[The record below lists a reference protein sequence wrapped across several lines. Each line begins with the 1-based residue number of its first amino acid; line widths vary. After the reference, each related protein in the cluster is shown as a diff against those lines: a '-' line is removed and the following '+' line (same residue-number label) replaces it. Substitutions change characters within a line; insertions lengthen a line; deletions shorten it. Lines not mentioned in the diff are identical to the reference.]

1 MALDLN
7 LNFDFNDSLD
17 GLGNTFRAEGMS
29 VAIDKLRVDGH
40 DVELKVLYED
50 LVLGKRIG
58 QGACSMVNRAMHRE
72 TEEMYAVK
80 LFNVYDKS
88 QRSQMLKEIS
98 MLLEIDCPSLIKL
111 QVSGQFASSCPA
123 LFFSCCLGLLS

>member
-7 LNFDFNDSLD
+7 LNFDFNDSLE
-17 GLGNTFRAEGMS
+17 GLGATFRAEGMS
-29 VAIDKLRVDGH
+29 VALDKLRVDGH
-40 DVELKVLYED
+40 DVELKVRYDD
-50 LVLGKRIG
+50 LILGKRIG
-58 QGACSMVNRAMHRE
+58 QGACSMDNRARHKD
-72 TEEMYAVK
+72 TGEMYAVK

-111 QVSGQFASSCPA
+111 LVSPPLHYSITPGSTPA
-123 LFFSCCLGLLS
+123 P